1 MLAPLPMRR
10 VPLVEGLESRAT
22 NPVIWASKWSC
33 VKNYFEVASG
43 LEYRTD
49 MRPSLLL
56 ALTSSISL
64 GKLPPWL

>member
-1 MLAPLPMRR
+1 MLAPLPVHR

-22 NPVIWASKWSC
+22 NPVICASKWSC

-43 LEYRTD
+43 LEYRID

-56 ALTSSISL
+56 ALTSSMSL
-64 GKLPPWL
+64 VTLPPCL